1 MFFAAFVGS
10 LVTVRVV
17 DSFMVGIKACV
28 HILIALP
35 VVECVN
41 SAMLH
46 VIEDYLLEDLTLRPS
61 LLMYCRSAS
70 VANLSLRVFFLL

>member
-1 MFFAAFVGS
+1 M
-10 LVTVRVV
+10 VV
-17 DSFMVGIKACV
+17 IKACV

-35 VVECVN
+35 IVECVN

-61 LLMYCRSAS
+61 SLMYCRSAN
-70 VANLSLRVFFLL
+70 VANLSLKDFFFLAVII

>member
-10 LVTVRVV
+10 LVTVGVRWWV

-35 VVECVN
+35 IVECVN
-41 SAMLH
+41 SMYCM
-46 VIEDYLLEDLTLRPS
+46 VEDYLLEDLTLIPS
-61 LLMYCRSAS
+61 L
-70 VANLSLRVFFLL
+70 